1 MNTDNPGSP
10 RIVRS
15 VITALCVLVLTMLSA
30 ATGTAQTL
38 PAQSGIEVQL
48 LDIPAA
54 TQRDPRARAYVVDH
68 LPPGTVINRRI
79 QVRNNSDSAQS
90 VRIYTGAAHID
101 NGTFVGDSDPSVN
114 ELTGWTSVD
123 QTNIDLPSRGA
134 AEVTVTI
141 DVPENAAEAE
151 QYGAVWAEIRSA
163 ASQGSN
169 IVQASRAGIRIYLSV
184 GPGNGAPADF
194 AITSLTTSRDTQ
206 GNPQISAL
214 VTNTGG
220 RAVDI
225 TGELTLTRG
234 PGGLSAGPVT
244 AQQGTTI
251 APGGTGTV
259 VATMSPEL
267 PNGPWN
273 ANLHLKSG
281 LLERSSEADITFPDA
296 GLGETVEPQ
305 NSYASAV
312 AGGAAA
318 IVLVAAAMFWW
329 LRRRTAINTRS
340 TLP

>member
-1 MNTDNPGSP
+1 M
-10 RIVRS
+10 
-15 VITALCVLVLTMLSA
+15 
-30 ATGTAQTL
+30 
-38 PAQSGIEVQL
+38 
-48 LDIPAA
+48 
-54 TQRDPRARAYVVDH
+54 
-68 LPPGTVINRRI
+68 
-79 QVRNNSDSAQS
+79 
-90 VRIYTGAAHID
+90 RIYTGAAHID

-114 ELTGWTSVD
+114 ELTGWTSVN

-151 QYGAVWAEIRSA
+151 HYGAVWAEIRSA

-169 IVQASRAGIRIYLSV
+169 IMQASRAGIRIYLSV

-225 TGELTLTRG
+225 TGELTLTKG

-259 VATMSPEL
+259 VTTMSPEL

-296 GLGETVEPQ
+296 RLGETVEPQ
-305 NSYASAV
+305 KSYASAV

-318 IVLVAAAMFWW
+318 IVLIAAAMLWW
-329 LRRRTAINTRS
+329 LRRRTATNTRS